1 MTDISNNATTQRGNS
16 NNRLNSFFKS
26 ETGRMLMRE
35 TRDYFNITLG
45 LMLYTFGFTVFLL
58 PYEIVTG
65 GIAGIGAIIFY
76 ATKFPVQW
84 TFFIINAVLIV
95 AALKE
100 LGLKFLAKTI
110 YATIA
115 VTIMLDLAQKI
126 VEMPDG
132 TFYKLMGEGNDFM
145 SLIIG
150 CMLTGT
156 ALAIVFLSNGSTG
169 GTDIIAAVVN
179 KFHDFSLGTVLIGVD
194 LCIIGSCL
202 FIPQFGEELQRC
214 YKVVF
219 GLCTMFIECFTL
231 DYVMNS
237 RRESVQF
244 MIFSR
249 EYDKIAR
256 AITKHTDHTLTI
268 LDGHGWYTGTEMK
281 VICLLAKK
289 NESVLIFR
297 LIKMI
302 DPRAFVSQSSV
313 IGVYGEGFDQIKV
326 KVKNS
331 PNPTTDS
338 PTANSLVF
346 ATNNQHKLEEIRS
359 ILGSRFEILSL
370 NDIGCHV
377 DIPETANTLEGN
389 AIQKARYIVD
399 HYGYDCFADDTGLE
413 VPALGGEPGVHSARY
428 AEGTDHNSEANMQKL
443 LHRLEGV
450 DDRRAQFR
458 TVICLARKGD
468 SSNYTL
474 FEGVVKG
481 TISKEKHGTEGF
493 GYDPIFVPEGYNESF
508 AQLGMDVKNHISH
521 RARAVEK
528 LVKYLA

>member
-1 MTDISNNATTQRGNS
+1 MTLDHRIIWQEAKDYIWIS
-16 NNRLNSFFKS
+16 
-26 ETGRMLMRE
+26 
-35 TRDYFNITLG
+35 LG
-45 LMLYTFGFTVFLL
+45 LMLYTFGWTVFLL

-65 GIAGIGAIIFY
+65 GVTGLSAIIFY
-76 ATKFPVQW
+76 ATRIPIEYSYFV
-84 TFFIINAVLIV
+84 INFSLLVV
-95 AALKE
+95 ALKI
-100 LGLKFLAKTI
+100 LGFKFMMKTI
-110 YATIA
+110 YAIFF
-115 VTIMLDLAQKI
+115 LSFLLWGAQKL
-126 VEMPDG
+126 MTGPDG
-132 TFYKLMGEGNDFM
+132 EFYQVLGPGQEFM

-150 CMLTGT
+150 CVITGT
-156 ALAIVFLSNGSTG
+156 SLAIVFLHNGSTG

-219 GLCTMFIECFTL
+219 GLCTMFVECFTL

-249 EYDKIAR
+249 EHDKIAR
-256 AITKHTDHTLTI
+256 AITKNTDHTLTI

-331 PNPTTDS
+331 PNPIPNS

-370 NDIGCHV
+370 NDIACHV

-474 FEGVVKG
+474 FEGAVKG
-481 TISKEKHGTEGF
+481 TISKEKQGTEGF

>member
-1 MTDISNNATTQRGNS
+1 MTLDHRIIWQEAKDYIWIS
-16 NNRLNSFFKS
+16 
-26 ETGRMLMRE
+26 
-35 TRDYFNITLG
+35 LG
-45 LMLYTFGFTVFLL
+45 LMLYTFGWTVFLL

-65 GIAGIGAIIFY
+65 GVTGLSAIIFY
-76 ATKFPVQW
+76 ATRIPIEYSYFV
-84 TFFIINAVLIV
+84 INFSLLVV
-95 AALKE
+95 ALKI
-100 LGLKFLAKTI
+100 LGFKFMMKTI
-110 YATIA
+110 YAIFF
-115 VTIMLDLAQKI
+115 LSFLLWGAQKL
-126 VEMPDG
+126 MTGPDG
-132 TFYKLMGEGNDFM
+132 EFYQVLGPGQEFM

-150 CMLTGT
+150 CVITGT
-156 ALAIVFLSNGSTG
+156 SLAIVFLHNGSTG

-219 GLCTMFIECFTL
+219 GLCTMFVECFTL

-331 PNPTTDS
+331 PSPTTDS

-389 AIQKARYIVD
+389 AILKARYIVD